1 MDMRYGFFYIS
12 YYTLKKNNDII
23 DMLKNRMEYYM

>member
-1 MDMRYGFFYIS
+1 MVFFYIS
-12 YYTLKKNNDII
+12 YYTLKKNTDII